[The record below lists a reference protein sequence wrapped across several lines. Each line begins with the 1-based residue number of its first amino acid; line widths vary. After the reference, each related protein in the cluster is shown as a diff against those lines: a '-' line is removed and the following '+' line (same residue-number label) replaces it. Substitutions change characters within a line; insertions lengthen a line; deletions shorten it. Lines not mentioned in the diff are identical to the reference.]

1 MKKNFVSTIVM
12 LIMLFVSNVFA
23 NGYPQD
29 DPRYNKTGPFIIGMN
44 RSHQVALMD
53 RDGFTIKMYPSA
65 MHNKN
70 IQIYPSGECF
80 YVLRGAGRSSYQVNV
95 FDIKTGQNLRIYP
108 VSERDIQ
115 SGRWV
120 R

>member
-1 MKKNFVSTIVM
+1 MLVMFVSVT
-12 LIMLFVSNVFA
+12 VFA
-23 NGYPQD
+23 NGYPSD
-29 DPRYNKTGPFIIGMN
+29 DPRHGRKGPFTIGMN

-53 RDGFTIKMYPSA
+53 RDGFTVKIYPSA
-65 MHNKN
+65 THNKN
-70 IQIYPSGECF
+70 IEIYPSGECF

-108 VSERDIQ
+108 VSQRDIK
-115 SGRWV
+115 SNRWV